1 MEQFERIKLLAIAAI
16 AYLILPTL
24 AAAQTREDFK
34 APSFELTLTQGAGLT
49 SPDASL
55 ASIRRADAEA
65 YKGMRPIMGL
75 SLGYHLS
82 NRATTVGLEWSNISM
97 EANLQDHT
105 LLSEAA
111 VDLFGIHVVDYH
123 PFVMDRMELFT
134 YATLGAAHASNVYT
148 TLTDSKDYGKV
159 QAWGLGI
166 KLGCGIRYRCTAH
179 SAVELKGGAM
189 DAYLFKWSGD
199 EAVIQPEAYT
209 YSNKNNYGLFYAA
222 LSYSL
227 LF

>member
-1 MEQFERIKLLAIAAI
+1 MEQFGRIQLLAIAAI

-24 AAAQTREDFK
+24 AAAQTREDFRV
-34 APSFELTLTQGAGLT
+34 PSFELTLTQGAGLT
-49 SPDASL
+49 TPDASL
-55 ASIRRADAEA
+55 ASIQRADAVA
-65 YKGMRPIMGL
+65 YRGMRPIMGL
-75 SLGYHLS
+75 SLGYRLRD
-82 NRATTVGLEWSNISM
+82 RATTVGLDWSNISM
-97 EANLQDHT
+97 EANLQSHS

-123 PFVMDRMELFT
+123 PFIMNRMELFT

-148 TLTDSKDYGKV
+148 TLTDSKDYGKA
-159 QAWGLGI
+159 QAWGLGL
-166 KLGCGIRYRCTAH
+166 KLGCGVRYRCTTH

-199 EAVIQPEAYT
+199 EAVIHPEAYT
-209 YSNKNNYGLFYAA
+209 YNNKNNYGLFYAA

>member
-1 MEQFERIKLLAIAAI
+1 MKTYHRIAIALA
-16 AYLILPTL
+16 ALLTL
-24 AAAQTREDFK
+24 TTTGAAQTREDFR

-49 SPDASL
+49 TPDASL

-65 YKGMRPIMGL
+65 YRGMRPIMGL
-75 SLGYHLS
+75 SLGYRLRD
-82 NRATTVGLEWSNISM
+82 RATTIGLEWSNISM
-97 EANLQDHT
+97 ETNLQGHT

-134 YATLGAAHASNVYT
+134 YATLGAAHASNAYT
-148 TLTDSKDYGKV
+148 TLADSKEYGKA
-159 QAWGLGI
+159 QAWGLGL
-166 KLGCGIRYRCTAH
+166 KLGCGVRYRCTAH

-189 DAYLFKWSGD
+189 DTYLFKWSGD
-199 EAVIQPEAYT
+199 EAVIHPEAYT
-209 YSNKNNYGLFYAA
+209 YNSKNNYGLFYAA
-222 LSYSL
+222 LSYSI

>member
-1 MEQFERIKLLAIAAI
+1 MEQFGRIKLLAIAAI
-16 AYLILPTL
+16 ACLILPAL
-24 AAAQTREDFK
+24 AAAQTREDFRV
-34 APSFELTLTQGAGLT
+34 PSFELTLTQGAGLT
-49 SPDASL
+49 TPDASL
-55 ASIRRADAEA
+55 ASIRRADAVA
-65 YKGMRPIMGL
+65 YRGMRPIMGL
-75 SLGYHLS
+75 SLGYRLRD
-82 NRATTVGLEWSNISM
+82 RATTVGLDWSNISM
-97 EANLQDHT
+97 EANLQSHS

-123 PFVMDRMELFT
+123 PFVMNRMELFT

-148 TLTDSKDYGKV
+148 TLTDSKDYGKA
-159 QAWGLGI
+159 QAWGLGL
-166 KLGCGIRYRCTAH
+166 KLGCGVRYRCTTH

-199 EAVIQPEAYT
+199 EAVIHPEAYT
-209 YSNKNNYGLFYAA
+209 YNNKNNYGLFYAA